1 MKPKAPIPPKPKMSE
16 EERKEQMTRA
26 FLQKR
31 ASLAEGILFNLCQAK
46 DINNNTTNI
55 ECELMVDVAIE
66 MADRLMEKLY
76 GAKTQEE
83 KPKEKTP
90 AEKERE
96 QLKGNLKEEVCA
108 SKVCVYRGKNV
119 CTIKRNE
126 YCPMFEAKAYEFI
139 EI

>member
-31 ASLAEGILFNLCQAK
+31 ASLAEGILFNLCQGLSIVP
-46 DINNNTTNI
+46 DN
-55 ECELMVDVAIE
+55 ELVDRSIE

-76 GAKTQEE
+76 GAKPQDE

-96 QLKGNLKEEVCA
+96 RLKGNLKEEVCA
-108 SKVCVYRGKNV
+108 SEICAYRGKNI

-126 YCPMFEAKAYEFI
+126 YCPMFKPKKE
-139 EI
+139 